1 MLIYLEAVEIEGE
14 ERAGTAEAVAEEE
27 PDIAKGGGGGC
38 HVCPDGDVTGWAQL
52 RLGTLSLSILS
63 NNLYIDLKPVFLT
76 SKQEILILWGSIS
89 GGGTE

>member
-1 MLIYLEAVEIEGE
+1 MLIHNKSINQSIGTEVLIDLEAVEIEGE

-38 HVCPDGDVTGWAQL
+38 HICPDGDVTGWAQL

-63 NNLYIDLKPVFLT
+63 TN
-76 SKQEILILWGSIS
+76 Q
-89 GGGTE
+89 